1 MKESKWV
8 KVNDRMPNREEI
20 VLTVRIRRHTGKPY
34 VAMDELSVDN
44 QWIYAMQDSTIY
56 WQPLPELPKDL
67 R

>member
-1 MKESKWV
+1 MSDNGWISV
-8 KVNDRMPNREEI
+8 KDRMPNREEI

-34 VAMDELSVDN
+34 IAMDLLSPDN

-56 WQPLPELPKDL
+56 WQPLPELPEEL